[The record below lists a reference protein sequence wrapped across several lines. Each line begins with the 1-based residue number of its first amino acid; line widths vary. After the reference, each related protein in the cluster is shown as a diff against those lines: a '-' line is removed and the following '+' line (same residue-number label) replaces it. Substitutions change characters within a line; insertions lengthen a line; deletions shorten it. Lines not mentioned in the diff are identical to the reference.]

1 MRVLIIIM
9 LTCLVL
15 SCNNSK
21 NEDVSSEILV
31 KIGSEN
37 ITRDDLAKELDK
49 LSYKQKTIYTSS
61 PKKLNEF
68 LQTHINE
75 KVLYKEAYKRGIQ
88 DREDIQEQ
96 IDSYQKKLIAKTF
109 GKEILEEL
117 ELSSDE
123 VKDYYEQNKK
133 NYERIDISKIVIKFN
148 TSEDNSKASA
158 LSKAEEISD
167 RAKSGENFEEL
178 AIEFSD
184 DPISKKRGG
193 KVGYVNKGRFPES
206 IDEAI
211 FVLNKGDITK
221 PFEVDGGY
229 LIIKANK
236 EPDFPPFGQVERT
249 IRSELINEGLFN
261 YINDL
266 KEDWEV
272 QVYED
277 RLEEMYKSESNEK

>member
-1 MRVLIIIM
+1 MRILFIMM

-15 SCNNSK
+15 SCNNST
-21 NEDVSSEILV
+21 NEDTSSDILV
-31 KIGSEN
+31 KIGSDN
-37 ITRDDLAKELDK
+37 ISRDDLTKELNK

-61 PKKLNEF
+61 PERLNEF
-68 LQTHINE
+68 LQTYINE
-75 KVLYKEAYKRGIQ
+75 RVLYKEAFKRGIQ
-88 DREDIQEQ
+88 DREEIQEQ
-96 IDSYQKKLIAKTF
+96 IDRYQKKLIAKTF

-117 ELSSDE
+117 ELNSNDI
-123 VKDYYEQNKK
+123 KTYYEENKK
-133 NYERIDISKIVIKFN
+133 NYERIDISKIFIKYDME
-148 TSEDNSKASA
+148 EDDPKPSA
-158 LSKAEEISD
+158 QSKAEQISD
-167 RAKSGENFEEL
+167 RAKSGESFEEL
-178 AIEFSD
+178 ATEFSD

-193 KVGYVNKGRFPES
+193 KVGYVNKGRFPEY
-206 IDEAI
+206 IDEVI
-211 FVLNKGDITK
+211 FELNKGDITK

-236 EPDFPPFGQVERT
+236 EPDFPPYGQVERT